1 MKAEYIVVLIR
12 KDVMQ
17 ETPVTVFPHEIQIL
31 YEVHG
36 ESNVNVIDP
45 FPDYEAQEIEPDD
58 EYARLERRYGV
69 DAERNS
75 MSFVE
80 LVYGKPFQKNL
91 DKEIALGKDRIV
103 TEDSDF
109 TEPDM
114 TETDLGKKDGL
125 LARLKGIGVT
135 YPPAAR
141 KKELEQILRHE
152 FVSRITDAT
161 GKKPGAT
168 ARLSALSEQYDEV
181 SKGE

>member
-1 MKAEYIVVLIR
+1 MKAEYIVILIR

-45 FPDYEAQEIEPDD
+45 FPDYPVQEIDPDS
-58 EYARLERRYGV
+58 EYSRLEQRYGV
-69 DAERNS
+69 DPERNS

-103 TEDSDF
+103 TGDSDF
-109 TEPDM
+109 VAPDPN
-114 TETDLGKKDGL
+114 EKDLGKKDGL
-125 LARLKGIGVT
+125 IARLKGIGAT

-141 KKELEQILRHE
+141 QKELEQILRHE
-152 FVSRITDAT
+152 LSSRIAEIT
-161 GKKPGAT
+161 GKKPGPAT
-168 ARLSALSEQYDEV
+168 RLDTLSSKLDEV
-181 SKGE
+181 SEAA